1 MEGETVTK
9 TNLSAVQQQ
18 REYENIS
25 AKKRDEQQETQKQ
38 KDKFAH
44 TEKSDGV
51 VEEDIEMN
59 ANFDQSKC
67 WIP

>member
-9 TNLSAVQQQ
+9 TNLSAVEQQH
-18 REYENIS
+18 EYEKIS

-44 TEKSDGV
+44 TEKSDGAV
-51 VEEDIEMN
+51 TEDMETN